1 MSADDATASDAGA
14 DDASS
19 VDSDTAA
26 AVNAPLLELEN
37 VHAYYGESHVLE
49 GVSLDVERGETV
61 ALIGRNG
68 VGKTTTLRAA
78 LQLTPPREGTVR
90 LRGEDVTG
98 EPTHELA
105 HRGVGWIPEDRR
117 MFEELT
123 VAENVAVAVKD
134 ATRVDEKLEEAL
146 STFPELREHRD
157 RKAGD
162 LSGGQ
167 QQMVAIARGLVG
179 ENDLLLVDEPSEGL
193 APQIVQTVADALTR
207 VSEEASLLLVE
218 QNFPLAMDLADR
230 FYLVDNGRVVESG
243 STEGVT
249 ADDERIQRYLA

>member
-1 MSADDATASDAGA
+1 MSADAPAGDAG
-14 DDASS
+14 DDANAAGSS
-19 VDSDTAA
+19 VAA
-26 AVNAPLLELEN
+26 SVDAPLLEMED

-49 GVSLDVERGETV
+49 GVSLEVDRGETV

-78 LQLTPPREGTVR
+78 LQLTPPREGSVR

-123 VAENVAVAVKD
+123 VAENIGVAVKD
-134 ATRVDEKLEEAL
+134 ASRVDEKLEDAL
-146 STFPELREHRD
+146 ETFPELREHRN

-193 APQIVQTVADALTR
+193 APQIVEDVANALR
-207 VSEEASLLLVE
+207 AVASDASLLLVE

-230 FYLVDNGRVVESG
+230 FYLMDHGEVVHSDT
-243 STEGVT
+243 TEGVS
-249 ADDERIQRYLA
+249 ADDEEIRRYLT

>member
-1 MSADDATASDAGA
+1 MSADDAGGSN
-14 DDASS
+14 DDAAD
-19 VDSDTAA
+19 VDATSRFEG
-26 AVNAPLLELEN
+26 PLLELED

-49 GVSLDVERGETV
+49 GVTLEVDRGETV

-78 LQLTPPREGTVR
+78 LQLTPPREGHVR
-90 LRGEDVTG
+90 LRGEEVTG
-98 EPTHELA
+98 DPTHELA
-105 HRGVGWIPEDRR
+105 HQGVGWIPEDRR

-123 VAENVAVAVKD
+123 VAENIGVAVKD
-134 ATRVDEKLEEAL
+134 ATQVDRKLEYAL
-146 STFPELREHRD
+146 ETFPELREHRD

-179 ENDLLLVDEPSEGL
+179 DNELLLVDEPSEGL
-193 APQIVQTVADALTR
+193 APQIVQTVADALER
-207 VSEEASLLLVE
+207 VSDEASLLLVE
-218 QNFPLAMDLADR
+218 QNFPLAIDLADR

-243 STEGVT
+243 STDGVT